1 VSHLLRGTD
10 PECLHLL
17 DADPTSLQST
27 APATAVSPTLKL
39 LVRCLTP
46 TLPSNRFYH
55 LLNKKRFDE
64 AAEVLEYTF
73 AFGVWL
79 FLTNADR
86 VW

>member
-17 DADPTSLQST
+17 DADLASLQPA
-27 APATAVSPTLKL
+27 APATSVSPNLKL

-64 AAEVLEYTF
+64 AAEVRL
-73 AFGVWL
+73 AGLGGKKVCIVL
-79 FLTNADR
+79 A
-86 VW
+86 